1 MSSLT
6 MALAR
11 LAAEL
16 DGRTLP
22 KEVVGWASRTFTD
35 TIACGLAGASDEAVQ
50 ALRAILPAGNGK
62 ARLWGSSETGHVLN
76 VAQINGV
83 AAHALDFDDCHLVMD
98 GHPSVSIVPG
108 LFALAEERNSSGIE
122 LLTAYIAGLETE
134 LRLAKICNPAHADRG
149 WHPTV
154 TFGVIGAA
162 VACSRLLRLYENGVA
177 AGIAIAASCSSGLRA
192 NSGTMTK
199 PLHAGQAAR
208 NGLQAALLAERGFSA
223 NLTAL
228 EHRFGFIAAF
238 GGGPAQEWQEVLAGL
253 EGTFLLLE
261 PGIAI
266 KQYPCCAFIHSAID
280 AAAQLRAHVAKQ
292 EDVASVTVRLHSRRL
307 RNIDRPSPKD
317 GFDAKFSTQYLAA
330 RSLLQNTI
338 GFSDFSPEAIAD
350 EKVATLSAKVRLEP
364 HEDEDLSFGRV
375 EVVLTDGRRLS
386 AEDSVAM
393 GRGPS
398 NSMSEA
404 QFADKFHSCTAEVLT
419 REESERLLSALL
431 ALSEQPSAA
440 SIGKL
445 MLGSAVN
452 RHSYIEKV

>member
-11 LAAEL
+11 FAAEL
-16 DGRTLP
+16 DSRALP
-22 KEVVGWASRTFTD
+22 KEVMDWASRTFAD
-35 TIACGLAGASDEAVQ
+35 TIACGLAGASDEAVHT
-50 ALRAILPAGNGK
+50 LRAILPAGIGK
-62 ARLWGSSETGHVLN
+62 AGLWGSNETGHVLN
-76 VAQINGV
+76 AAQINGV

-149 WHPTV
+149 WHPTA

-162 VACSRLLRLYENGVA
+162 VACSHLLQLDQNGVA
-177 AGIAIAASCSSGLRA
+177 TAIAIAASCSSGLRA
-192 NSGTMTK
+192 NSGTMAK
-199 PLHAGQAAR
+199 PLHAAQATR
-208 NGLQAALLAERGFSA
+208 NGLQAALLAEHGFSA

-228 EHRFGFIAAF
+228 EHRFGFIAAYC
-238 GGGPAQEWQEVLAGL
+238 GGPSREWQVVLAEL

-280 AAAQLRAHVAKQ
+280 AAGQLRVQ
-292 EDVASVTVRLHSRRL
+292 IDQPDDVTSVTVRLHSRRL
-307 RNIDRPSPKD
+307 RNIDRPVPKD
-317 GFDAKFSTQYLAA
+317 GLDAKFSAQYLTA

-338 GFSDFSPEAIAD
+338 GFSDFSAGAIAD
-350 EKVATLSAKVRLEP
+350 ETVAALSTKVKLEP
-364 HEDEDLSFGRV
+364 HEDGDLSFGQV
-375 EVVLTDGRRLS
+375 EVVLADGRKLS

-398 NSMSEA
+398 NPLSDE
-404 QFADKFHSCTAEVLT
+404 QFADKFHGCTAEVLT
-419 REESERLLSALL
+419 HEESRRLLSALL
-431 ALSEQPSAA
+431 ALSDQPSTAA
-440 SIGKL
+440 IGKL
-445 MLGSAVN
+445 MLGSATT
-452 RHSYIEKV
+452 RHSKLEKV